1 MKVTKSQLKQILKEE
16 IENYYR
22 LLEVPPDGKPT
33 DNVNSIKKAFIA
45 KAKQV
50 GSNEAEREKLQQ
62 IYGTLLDPEEKQ
74 KYDKK
79 LYDDAVAFKQQ
90 KPNAKFNGN
99 NGLPLDDETIAKL
112 KDMSENP
119 GSPSQRA
126 AAAKTDRF
134 DRETGLPL
142 NAEAMGMMIKNQP
155 ERVRE
160 EILPKIQ
167 ELVNN
172 IKDTYGLPVASMVVA
187 AYKIGDNKAEILFNL
202 LQASQKLEGK

>member
-1 MKVTKSQLKQILKEE
+1 MKITKSQLKQILKEE

-45 KAKQV
+45 KAKQA
-50 GSNEAEREKLQQ
+50 GSNEDVRQKLANA
-62 IYGTLLDPEEKQ
+62 YETLLDPEEKQ

-99 NGLPLDDETIAKL
+99 NGLPLDDETMAKL

-119 GSPSQRA
+119 GSLAQRA
-126 AAAKTDRF
+126 SDVKTDRF

-142 NAEAMGMMIKNQP
+142 NVEAMGMMIKNQP

-172 IKDTYGLPVASMVVA
+172 IKDTYGIPVASMVVA
-187 AYKIGDNKAEILFNL
+187 AYEIADNKAEILFKL
-202 LQASQKLEGK
+202 LQASQKIEGK